1 MKLDFKEERDMDF
14 LSSYKLVLKEYGRS
28 APYLKKEFLLS
39 RAILKPAKRFYVS
52 EEQCSRIIGNM
63 LRGKVID
70 IKNPLKLMMYD
81 EILSRVKA
89 ELHNSTLLLPDIIR
103 NVINQPSPRFYLTLE
118 SAQILYYKLIKH
130 KRK

>member
-63 LRGKVID
+63 LRGKVVD

-81 EILSRVKA
+81 EILSRVKT

>member
-81 EILSRVKA
+81 EILSRVKV

>member
-81 EILSRVKA
+81 EILSRVKT